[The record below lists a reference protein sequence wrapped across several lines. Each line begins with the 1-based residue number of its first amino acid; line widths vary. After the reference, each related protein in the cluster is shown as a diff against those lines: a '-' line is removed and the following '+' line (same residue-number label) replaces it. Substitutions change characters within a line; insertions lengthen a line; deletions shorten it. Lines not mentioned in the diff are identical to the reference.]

1 MKTAKVKRLQA
12 AGWKVG
18 NAEDFLGSSSLLAAR
33 VRGDQGAKSIADSP
47 LSLEQR
53 LAAYDPARHGGE
65 VMATG
70 GHAEPARKR
79 TQR

>member
-18 NAEDFLGSSSLLAAR
+18 NTEDFLGSSSLLAPHAPS
-33 VRGDQGAKSIADSP
+33 DQGAKPITDSP

-53 LAAYDPARHGGE
+53 LAACDPARHGGE
-65 VMATG
+65 VVATG
-70 GHAEPARKR
+70 EHAGADRKR
-79 TQR
+79 RQK